1 MASETP
7 EDPFARLLL
16 SVPALPSYPHP
27 TLHEVRL
34 RRNASKTPSP
44 TDGRTLFLKNV
55 PADATEAHLRA
66 VFASLVGAGR
76 FESAAFPGS
85 EPRAGG
91 GFDPAVAIKMA
102 ALTRK
107 RKRGGDDDENAA
119 PELPAIWGRKVHKS
133 GSTALVTLADE
144 KSLQLVLKAVAK
156 THKSKKY
163 PAWPGDAL
171 GGDWI
176 TAHLRLSRAD
186 KAATQAATHAFF
198 SAYNDREEEA
208 AALAKRMRAEPDAD
222 GFVTVTR
229 GAGRSTPAS
238 RAAADEAARKMAE
251 KEEKRR
257 VEMRGFYRF
266 QRREARKEEQGRLR
280 RRFEEDRRRVEGMR
294 EKRGKFKPEA

>member
-7 EDPFARLLL
+7 EDPFSRLIL

-55 PADATEAHLRA
+55 PADATESHLRA

-76 FESAAFPGS
+76 FEAAVFPGS

-91 GFDPAVAIKMA
+91 GFDPAVATKMA

-107 RKRGGDDDENAA
+107 RKRGDDEDAAA
-119 PELPAIWGRKVHKS
+119 PELPAIWGQKIHKS

-144 KSLQLVLKAVAK
+144 KSLQLVLKAIAK
-156 THKSKKY
+156 THKTKKY
-163 PAWPGDAL
+163 PSWPGEPL

-176 TAHLRLSRAD
+176 TTHLRLSRAD

-198 SAYNDREEEA
+198 TAYNEKEEEA

-257 VEMRGFYRF
+257 QEMRGFYRF

-280 RRFEEDRRRVEGMR
+280 KRFEEDRRRVESMR